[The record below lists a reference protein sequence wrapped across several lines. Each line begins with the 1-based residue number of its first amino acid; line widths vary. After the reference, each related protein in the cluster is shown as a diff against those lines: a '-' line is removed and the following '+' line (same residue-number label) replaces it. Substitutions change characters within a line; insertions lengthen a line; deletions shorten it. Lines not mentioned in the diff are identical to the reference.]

1 MHLASQKII
10 VIWRLAQTFRPRLFN
25 INFIVMMPDNVTLGR
40 KSDKVNLIQ
49 SFLEF
54 KACMPTIY
62 PRSNRRIIIEAF
74 EEPLSSPEN
83 AEYALGHGE
92 TISAAVP
99 STRAFD

>member
-10 VIWRLAQTFRPRLFN
+10 VIWRLAQSFRPRLFN
-25 INFIVMMPDNVTLGR
+25 INVMLMMPDDVTLGR
-40 KSDKVNLIQ
+40 EFDQINLIQ

-54 KACMPTIY
+54 KACIPTLY
-62 PRSNRRIIIEAF
+62 PRSNRRIMIEAV

-92 TISAAVP
+92 TISAALP